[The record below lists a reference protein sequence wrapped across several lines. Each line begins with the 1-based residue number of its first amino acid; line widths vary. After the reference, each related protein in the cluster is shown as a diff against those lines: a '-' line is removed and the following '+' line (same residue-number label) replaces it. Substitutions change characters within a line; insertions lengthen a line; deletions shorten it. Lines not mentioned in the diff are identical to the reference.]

1 MELLILGLL
10 KNPGYRGNTN
20 SIVTLKKFSVF
31 QVGDPEN
38 QRTPAP

>member
-10 KNPGYRGNTN
+10 KNPGNRGNTN
-20 SIVTLKKFSVF
+20 SIVTLKKFAVF

-38 QRTPAP
+38 RRPPVP